1 VGFGKEAIPRHLVV
15 YDHIG
20 ALPADN
26 LDGIAFL
33 SSVSERGFIE
43 QPGGSRL
50 WERYGRN
57 GPTHRIIH
65 LHNWYFVR
73 KADFAADLRSI
84 EGQSLSDDEIDSRY
98 DNFLTDVELV
108 QAEQRQLLKHL
119 IVHHGLK
126 WVYIEGLTKEELPA
140 IQKRIKTLRDFDK
153 HKPMGETPIE
163 QLMLHE
169 YRLDRLEIGAAGQ
182 LFLEGELNNLLSAEN
197 AAAFTQ
203 ANPVGDDG
211 KVVFDEKRNA
221 TREDAIVRELLKG
234 GPFAVIVLGG
244 GHDLADNAERLSK
257 GTCEV
262 ITVSMKAYR
271 KATE

>member
-1 VGFGKEAIPRHLVV
+1 MRCLPFIAVLLIAGCGANEPVLKPAATLPSPDAAALRTLPGFH
-15 YDHIG
+15 
-20 ALPADN
+20 
-26 LDGIAFL
+26 
-33 SSVSERGFIE
+33 SVAVHSA
-43 QPGGSRL
+43 S
-50 WERYGRN
+50 N

-65 LHNWYFVR
+65 LRNWHFVR

-119 IVHHGLK
+119 IVHHGLRR
-126 WVYIEGLTKEELPA
+126 VYIEGLTKEELPA
-140 IQKRIKTLRDFDK
+140 FQKRIKTLRDFDK
-153 HKPMGETPIE
+153 HKPKGGTPIE

-169 YRLDRLEIGAAGQ
+169 YGLDRLEIGAAGQ
-182 LFLEGELNNLLSAEN
+182 LYLEGELNDLLPAED
-197 AAAFTQ
+197 AVAFNR
-203 ANPVGDDG
+203 ANPVDEDG
-211 KVVFDEKRNA
+211 KVVFDEKWNA

-234 GPFAVIVLGG
+234 GPLAVIVLGG
-244 GHDLADNAERLSK
+244 AHDLADNAERLSN

-271 KATE
+271 KVTE